1 MQGGSHAWNKSGH
14 LAFTGYPVGSLQV
27 LENRSINEMD
37 MGLVWYRCAD
47 NAHQSL
53 CWKARISSRA
63 TRSFIV

>member
-37 MGLVWYRCAD
+37 GDSFGTDVLTT
-47 NAHQSL
+47 L
-53 CWKARISSRA
+53 IKACVGRLG
-63 TRSFIV
+63 